1 MIFLKNDYSLGAH
14 PQVMDA
20 LVNTN
25 MELTDGYGEDR
36 YCRQAAEA
44 IRQMFGCPQAE
55 VHFLCGGTQ
64 TNQTALA
71 AFLLR
76 PHWSVIAADT
86 AHICVHE
93 TGAIEATGHKINHVA
108 TKDGKLTPEMI
119 EEVLIFHEDEHYVL
133 PKLVYISDSTETG
146 LIYTKKELL
155 ALRECCDKNDLL
167 LYIDGARMAMA
178 LTCEDNDVSYRDFAE
193 LADAFYIGGTKCGA
207 LFGEALVIVNDLLKP
222 DMRFLI
228 KQRGGMLAKGRLLG
242 VQFDALLK
250 DDLYLELGRHANRMA
265 KMLTEG
271 LSARGYSF
279 EIPPQTNLIFP
290 MIPKDLE
297 EKLSKQVMYETWPV
311 VTPTHQCIRLVTSW
325 GTTEEEIR
333 NFLNLI

>member
-14 PQVMDA
+14 PKVLDA
-20 LVNTN
+20 LVKTN
-25 MELTDGYGEDR
+25 MELADGYGEDL
-36 YCRQAAEA
+36 YCRQAADRIRDMFACSEA
-44 IRQMFGCPQAE
+44 D

-93 TGAIEATGHKINHVA
+93 TGAIEATGHKINHVS
-108 TKDGKLTPEMI
+108 TPDGKLTPEMI
-119 EEVLIFHEDEHYVL
+119 EDVLIFHEDEHYVL
-133 PKLVYISDSTETG
+133 PKLVYISNSTETG
-146 LIYTKKELL
+146 LIYTKAELH
-155 ALRECCDKNDLL
+155 ALRECCDRHDLL

-178 LTCEDNDVSYRDFAE
+178 LTCGESDLSCRDFSE
-193 LADAFYIGGTKCGA
+193 VADAFYIGGTKCGA
-207 LFGEALVIVNDLLKP
+207 LFGEALVILNDRLKP

-250 DDLYLELGRHANRMA
+250 DDLYTDLGRHANRMA
-265 KMLTEG
+265 ALLTEG
-271 LSARGYSF
+271 ILAKGYDF
-279 EIPPQTNLIFP
+279 GIPPQTNLIFP
-290 MIPKDLE
+290 MIPKDLHLRLS
-297 EKLSKQVMYETWPV
+297 EKVMYETWPV
-311 VTPTHQCIRLVTSW
+311 VTDTHQCIRLVTSW
-325 GTTEEEIR
+325 GTTEEEVR
-333 NFLNLI
+333 AFLELI